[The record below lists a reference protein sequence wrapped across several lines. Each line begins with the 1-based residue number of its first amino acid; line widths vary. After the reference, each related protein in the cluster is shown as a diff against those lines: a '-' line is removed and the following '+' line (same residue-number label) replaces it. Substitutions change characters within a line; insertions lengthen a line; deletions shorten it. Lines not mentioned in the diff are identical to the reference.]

1 MDRSWVAASIHMI
14 LDDFPCELRENHGKY
29 SCWAFC
35 EDVQCAMAI
44 CMAVSSTIWC
54 LGFCTIKSTWYQ
66 QNAINSAA
74 DRRNMGTSKI
84 MMIFTPLARV
94 FIWDILDDLDIIATI
109 LNRQTFNS
117 NIYYYFQPVGVLSLS
132 SGQFRLFA
140 VSTNTHLSLILSPSH
155 NAWR

>member
-74 DRRNMGTSKI
+74 DRKI
-84 MMIFTPLARV
+84 VLISELVMIFTPLARV
-94 FIWDILDDLDIIATI
+94 FIWGIIDDFCILASI
-109 LNRQTFNS
+109 LNSWTFNR
-117 NIYYYFQPVGVLSLS
+117 NIIPYFQPVGVLEA
-132 SGQFRLFA
+132 RYA
-140 VSTNTHLSLILSPSH
+140 VSSSACFICLLYTSPSP
-155 NAWR
+155 RD